1 MTGGTIILFVRSKRA
16 SKRRQ
21 VTVSRF
27 LIPVCLILVLSIAGL
42 FNTGLSSARAA
53 DGESPPVE
61 SLMTP
66 EDFSA
71 SGLDKLT
78 DAERAHLSEWLVRY
92 RQGASE
98 GPAPPKTPEQRAEE
112 REIEIAAKVVP
123 AFKGWS
129 GKTIFRLDN
138 GQVWQQRQHGK
149 LRYSGDDST
158 VVIHQNLLGGYM
170 LKHNDSGR
178 AVGVKRIE

>member
-1 MTGGTIILFVRSKRA
+1 M
-16 SKRRQ
+16 
-21 VTVSRF
+21 SRF
-27 LIPVCLILVLSIAGL
+27 LIPVCFILVLSIAGL
-42 FNTGLSSARAA
+42 FGTGLSSARAA
-53 DGESPPVE
+53 DAEPPPVE

-66 EDFSA
+66 QDFSA

-92 RQGASE
+92 RQGATE
-98 GPAPPKTPEQRAEE
+98 GPPPPKTPEQRAEE
-112 REIEIAAKVVP
+112 REVEIAAKVLP

-129 GKTIFRLDN
+129 GNTIFRLDN

-149 LRYSGDDST
+149 MRYSGADST
-158 VVIHQNLLGGYM
+158 VVIYQNMLGGYM

-178 AVGVKRIE
+178 AIGVKRIE

>member
-1 MTGGTIILFVRSKRA
+1 
-16 SKRRQ
+16 

-27 LIPVCLILVLSIAGL
+27 LIPVFLTLALSIAGL

-92 RQGASE
+92 RQGATE

-138 GQVWQQRQHGK
+138 GQIWRQRQPGK

-158 VVIHQNLLGGYM
+158 VVIYQNLLGGYM

>member
-1 MTGGTIILFVRSKRA
+1 M
-16 SKRRQ
+16 
-21 VTVSRF
+21 SRF
-27 LIPVCLILVLSIAGL
+27 FFPVCLILVLSIPGV
-42 FNTGLSSARAA
+42 SSAEAA
-53 DGESPPVE
+53 DGDSPPVE

-71 SGLDKLT
+71 SGLNKLT
-78 DAERAHLSEWLVRY
+78 EAERAHLSKWLAGY
-92 RQGASE
+92 RQGATE

-112 REIEIAAKVVP
+112 REIEITAKVVP

-138 GQVWQQRQHGK
+138 GQVWQQRQNGK
-149 LRYSGDDST
+149 LYYDGDDST
-158 VVIHQNLLGGYM
+158 VVIYQNLMGGYM

-178 AVGVKRIE
+178 AMGVKRIQ